1 VEVDT
6 PTDLDDHQRELLAAL
21 ASARGENLGEAPHG
35 GEGIFSK
42 LRSALS

>member
-1 VEVDT
+1 VDVDI

-21 ASARGENLGEAPHG
+21 ALARGEDLGHAPHA
-35 GEGIFSK
+35 EGILSK

>member
-6 PTDLDDHQRELLAAL
+6 PTDMDVHQRELLIAL
-21 ASARGENLGEAPHG
+21 ASARGEDLGEAPH